1 MKNLRTSDPIIDR
14 LLENDDYHG
23 LLAYLNQLE
32 ENRSLTS
39 AELVWRSR
47 ALQLDETPYEGP
59 DKTLPLVEAELAL
72 KQALELDDGDPEIL
86 NDLGFFYYAVEDD
99 YRRAMPLFEKAVEI
113 SQRLLGESVSGM
125 AKCIEEANSAK
136 AAGRFAQKAIATST
150 LAKTL
155 DPEVRGWIPKNRRAR
170 VKPTS

>member
-1 MKNLRTSDPIIDR
+1 
-14 LLENDDYHG
+14 
-23 LLAYLNQLE
+23 
-32 ENRSLTS
+32 
-39 AELVWRSR
+39 
-47 ALQLDETPYEGP
+47 
-59 DKTLPLVEAELAL
+59 
-72 KQALELDDGDPEIL
+72 LELDDGDPEIL

-136 AAGRFAQKAIATST
+136 AAGRFAQKAIAIST

-155 DPEVRGWIPKNRRAR
+155 DPEVGSWIPKNRRTR
-170 VKPTS
+170 IKPTN